1 MVWLQ
6 TSIWSNRLK
15 TLYLISLMPIIVFL
29 SIVLWYYL
37 SYWNLSESV
46 INEIIS
52 SSLFSL
58 PIIFIW
64 FFIAIF
70 FQKKIIFSF
79 AGAKEITRKENPEIY
94 NIVENLCIS
103 RWLPTPKIWILED
116 DSMNAFA
123 TWWGQKNARIVFS
136 RWLLHKLEK
145 NEIEAVAAHE
155 LTHIINED
163 IKIMVVATVFI
174 WIIGTIW
181 EILLRTAKSSS
192 KSSNSK
198 WWNPLPIIGLI
209 LYLVSIIILPLI
221 NLAISRKREF
231 LADAGAVELTKDKYA
246 MIQALEKIST
256 DASIESIKKVSV
268 AQMCIED
275 PFMKKTHWITNFF
288 GNLFS
293 THPSIESRIQAL
305 KNY

>member
-1 MVWLQ
+1 MIWLQ
-6 TSIWSNRLK
+6 TSIWENRLK
-15 TLYLISLMPIIVFL
+15 TLYLISLMPIIAFL
-29 SIVLWYYL
+29 SIVLWYYFT
-37 SYWNLSESV
+37 YGNFNESV
-46 INEIIS
+46 INSILNS
-52 SSLFSL
+52 SFFSL

-64 FFIAIF
+64 LFIAIY
-70 FQKKIIFSF
+70 FQKQIIFSF
-79 AGAKEITRKENPEIY
+79 SGAKEISRKELPEIY
-94 NIVENLCIS
+94 NLVENLCIS

-136 RWLLHKLEK
+136 RGLLNKLEK

-198 WWNPLPIIGLI
+198 WWNPLPVIWLI

-231 LADAGAVELTKDKYA
+231 LADAWAVELTKDKYA

-256 DASIESIKKVSV
+256 DSTIESIKKVSV

-275 PFMKKTHWITNFF
+275 PFMKKAKWVTDFF

>member
-1 MVWLQ
+1 MIWLQ

-15 TLYLISLMPIIVFL
+15 TLYLISLMPIIVFS
-29 SIVLWYYL
+29 SIILWYYFTYG
-37 SYWNLSESV
+37 SLSESV
-46 INEIIS
+46 INDIINA
-52 SSLFSL
+52 SLFSL
-58 PIIFIW
+58 PIITLW
-64 FFIAIF
+64 FFIAVF
-70 FQKKIIFSF
+70 FQKQIIFSF
-79 AGAKEITRKENPEIY
+79 SGAHEITRKENSEIY

-103 RWLPTPKIWILED
+103 RGLSTPKIWILED
-116 DSMNAFA
+116 SSMNAFA
-123 TWWGQKNARIVFS
+123 TWWWQKSAWIVFS
-136 RWLLHKLEK
+136 RWLLEKLEK

-163 IKIMVVATVFI
+163 IKIMVLSTVFI

-192 KSSNSK
+192 RGSKK

-256 DASIESIKKVSV
+256 DATIESIKKVSV

-275 PFMKKTHWITNFF
+275 PFMKKTHGITNFF

-293 THPSIESRIQAL
+293 THPSIESRIEAL